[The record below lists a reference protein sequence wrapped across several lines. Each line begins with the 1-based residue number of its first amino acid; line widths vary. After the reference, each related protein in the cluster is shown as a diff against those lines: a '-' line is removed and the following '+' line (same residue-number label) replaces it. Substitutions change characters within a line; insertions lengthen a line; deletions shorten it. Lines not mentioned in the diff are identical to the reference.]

1 MEIRGRSRDFE
12 HAAAEQ
18 RCSTSRFG
26 QGRPSTGSGR
36 TSPHGYALMEAVTD
50 LSGGRVRLKPGSLYA
65 TLDRLEREGLVSESG
80 TEVVS
85 GRHRRYYALTDAGTE
100 ALSGQVERLE
110 RLAATA
116 ADALRRRRVERARSS
131 VGQAAGELNSGLL

>member
-1 MEIRGRSRDFE
+1 MSVEDVREPTLLLLS
-12 HAAAEQ
+12 ALA
-18 RCSTSRFG
+18 
-26 QGRPSTGSGR
+26 PS
-36 TSPHGYALMEAVTD
+36 PKHGYALMEAVTD

-116 ADALRRRRVERARSS
+116 SEALQRRRDGRALPA
-131 VGQAAGELNSGLL
+131 VGRLVSEPSGGLL